1 MTLVR
6 FVARP
11 MLASPFIT
19 GGYAAM
25 RHPAGRTET
34 AAPFIERVAGP
45 LHLPNDPELLVR
57 VNGGVMLGAGTLL
70 ALGKLPRLSAFVLIL
85 TLAPTTYVGHPFW
98 EEQDPAKRAAQ
109 KTQLTKNLSMLGG
122 LLLAMVDTEGR
133 PGLAWRALHATKDV
147 RRAAATTG
155 KQARMAARTATRGA
169 TLATVAGAVTPSKPS
184 KAAKAAEVA
193 KAKAAEV
200 AKAARTKAAESAQAA
215 RTKAAES
222 AKAAKTKAAESAKAA
237 KTKAAKPEK
246 PVKTK
251 ASAAKPD
258 KPRWRVST
266 SRADTPGEVVE
277 ISRLG

>member
-1 MTLVR
+1 MTFVR

-25 RHPAGRTET
+25 RHPAGRTEA
-34 AAPFIERVAGP
+34 AAPFIARVAGP

-70 ALGKLPRLSAFVLIL
+70 ALGKLPRLSAFALIL

-133 PGLAWRALHATKDV
+133 PGLAWRAQHATKDV

-169 TLATVAGAVTPSKPS
+169 TLATVASSITPSKPGRPGRPGRPG
-184 KAAKAAEVA
+184 KAA
-193 KAKAAEV
+193 
-200 AKAARTKAAESAQAA
+200 
-215 RTKAAES
+215 KAAES
-222 AKAAKTKAAESAKAA
+222 AKAAKTKAVESAKAA
-237 KTKAAKPEK
+237 KAR
-246 PVKTK
+246 
-251 ASAAKPD
+251 AAKPD
-258 KPRWRVST
+258 KPRWTVST
-266 SRADTPGEVVE
+266 RRADTPGEVVE